1 LTGWSSWTILADVPP
16 RDLIGTA
23 EAAEV
28 AGVSVPTIKRVAR
41 MLRLPIA
48 VRMPGRT
55 GALLFERADVEAYRD
70 SRDADRREAAS

>member
-1 LTGWSSWTILADVPP
+1 
-16 RDLIGTA
+16 
-23 EAAEV
+23 
-28 AGVSVPTIKRVAR
+28 VSVPTIKRVAR